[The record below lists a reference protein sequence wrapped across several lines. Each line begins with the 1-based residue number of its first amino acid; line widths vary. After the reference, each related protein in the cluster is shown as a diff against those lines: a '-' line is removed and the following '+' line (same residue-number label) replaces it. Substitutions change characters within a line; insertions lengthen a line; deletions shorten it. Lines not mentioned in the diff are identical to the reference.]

1 MITVSGQEYIFED
14 LKPFVTGSQKVLVKG
29 EVKSSILRSRSVLVD
44 QISSGKTIYGVNTGF
59 GALSQRHIDEKDQ
72 KQLQLN
78 LVRSHSAGV
87 GDPFEPGVT
96 RAILFLKLI
105 NFCLGYS
112 GVRWD
117 VVALLRDF
125 INHDILPV
133 IPSKGSVGAS
143 GDLAPLSHMTLAL
156 IGEGEVLFN
165 DRIIPSSNVYK
176 KTGLSP
182 LTLMAKEG
190 IALLNGTQVSTA
202 LAVNGLIKMRNLLI
216 TADLVSAISVEATLS
231 SRNVFNPTL
240 HHLKKH
246 PGQRKSAKNLWNI
259 LNKSDI
265 VKSHEDCDRVQDPYS
280 FRCIPHVHGAC
291 RETFESVK
299 RVINNE
305 INSVSDNPL
314 VMWESQ
320 GVYNSGH
327 FHAEPVGQ
335 AADMLSIA
343 AVELGGI
350 SERRV
355 YRMMDGENM
364 GVAPFLAG
372 SPGVESGYMIA
383 QITAAAL
390 ASENKTLAFP
400 ASVDSITTENGQED
414 FVSMAPIAGRKL
426 LSIIDNVENILAIE
440 LLVATH
446 LLDLRRPLKSSP
458 VTKAVRDAVRRVI
471 PFNSRDRVLSP
482 EIAKAVELIQNEK
495 IISAVNSKIKLN

>member
-1 MITVSGQEYIFED
+1 MFTVSGQEYTFED
-14 LKPFVTGSQKVLVKG
+14 LKPFVTGPQKVRVTR
-29 EVKSSILRSRSVLVD
+29 EVKSSIQLSRRVLENK
-44 QISSGKTIYGVNTGF
+44 ITSGKTIYGVNTGF
-59 GALSQRHIDEKDQ
+59 GALSQQHIDKKDQ
-72 KQLQLN
+72 MQLQLN

-87 GDPFEPGVT
+87 GKPFEPGVT

-105 NFCLGYS
+105 NFCQGYS

-125 INHDILPV
+125 INHDMLPV

-143 GDLAPLSHMTLAL
+143 GDLAPLSHMSLAL
-156 IGEGEVLFN
+156 IGEGEVLFK
-165 DRIIPSSNVYK
+165 DRSISSSTAYK
-176 KTGLSP
+176 KTGLNP

-190 IALLNGTQVSTA
+190 LALLNGTQVSTA
-202 LAVNGLIKMRNLLI
+202 LAVNGLIKMQNLLI

-231 SRNVFNPTL
+231 SRNMFNPII
-240 HHLKKH
+240 HRLKKH
-246 PGQRKSAKNLWNI
+246 PGQMQSAKNVWNI

-265 VKSHEDCDRVQDPYS
+265 VKSHENCDRVQDPYS

-291 RETFESVK
+291 RETFESV
-299 RVINNE
+299 RRIIDNE

-314 VMWESQ
+314 VIPGLK
-320 GVYNSGH
+320 GVFNSGH

-335 AADMLSIA
+335 AADMLSIS

-350 SERRV
+350 SERRI
-355 YRMMDGENM
+355 YKMMEGENM
-364 GVAPFLAG
+364 GVQPFLAG

-426 LSIIDNVENILAIE
+426 LSIIDHLENILAIE

-458 VTKAVRDAVRRVI
+458 VTKTIRDTVRHVI

-482 EIAKAVELIQNEK
+482 EIAKAVELIQSEK
-495 IISAVNSKIKLN
+495 IISAVNSMIKLN

>member
-1 MITVSGQEYIFED
+1 
-14 LKPFVTGSQKVLVKG
+14 
-29 EVKSSILRSRSVLVD
+29 
-44 QISSGKTIYGVNTGF
+44 
-59 GALSQRHIDEKDQ
+59 
-72 KQLQLN
+72 
-78 LVRSHSAGV
+78 
-87 GDPFEPGVT
+87 
-96 RAILFLKLI
+96 
-105 NFCLGYS
+105 
-112 GVRWD
+112 
-117 VVALLRDF
+117 
-125 INHDILPV
+125 
-133 IPSKGSVGAS
+133 
-143 GDLAPLSHMTLAL
+143 
-156 IGEGEVLFN
+156 
-165 DRIIPSSNVYK
+165 
-176 KTGLSP
+176 
-182 LTLMAKEG
+182 
-190 IALLNGTQVSTA
+190 
-202 LAVNGLIKMRNLLI
+202 
-216 TADLVSAISVEATLS
+216 
-231 SRNVFNPTL
+231 
-240 HHLKKH
+240 
-246 PGQRKSAKNLWNI
+246 
-259 LNKSDI
+259 
-265 VKSHEDCDRVQDPYS
+265 
-280 FRCIPHVHGAC
+280 
-291 RETFESVK
+291 
-299 RVINNE
+299 
-305 INSVSDNPL
+305 
-314 VMWESQ
+314 
-320 GVYNSGH
+320 VYNSGH

-390 ASENKTLAFP
+390 ASENKTWAFP

-426 LSIIDNVENILAIE
+426 LSIIDNLENILAIE